1 VTVKDNS
8 RLYKKIEVLDLSY
21 NMLNNEAVNKI
32 CMFLNDPAC
41 EIRELNLEGNN
52 IGDLNVNLICDNI
65 IPYLSEKMNLLNF
78 GKNQISNKGTAGI
91 AQVCGACVNLKVLIL
106 AWNDI
111 SNYSAHLIIKQIKKH
126 SEIRILDLSWN
137 TIGNTLTDYGSCN
150 TPGFMQDKGDKGKNN
165 GKGAGNGSKKETN
178 EKKKDDKDLKRPEEL
193 NKDLLFTIKAF
204 KPPKKFL
211 TPMNQSSNIISFNSI
226 YDYESKGGVSL
237 FASELGEC
245 FQENNFQLVH
255 LDISH
260 NNITLADAKYLSIF
274 SIILSGNG
282 KIKPYNSWYTCRWK

>member
-1 VTVKDNS
+1 
-8 RLYKKIEVLDLSY
+8 
-21 NMLNNEAVNKI
+21 
-32 CMFLNDPAC
+32 
-41 EIRELNLEGNN
+41 
-52 IGDLNVNLICDNI
+52 
-65 IPYLSEKMNLLNF
+65 MNLLNF